1 MPANSPGRNH
11 GRCGIYDQK
20 DIRADRMAHREDD
33 SGIKTHHSSIFK
45 PRKIIQTN
53 KHPHKE
59 AKQPYATKQPQPP
72 NRIHSQKDAKAGG
85 TVRGE
90 TAAGGA
96 GAEGNMEMQCLRL
109 PTDREGR
116 DVRRGTE
123 RDTTQRR
130 KKRKN
135 RSATGEHPCPLCPSV
150 GVSTHSIF
158 PSAPAPP
165 AAVSPR
171 TVPPALAP
179 FGPPPKNPW
188 HY

>member
-1 MPANSPGRNH
+1 
-11 GRCGIYDQK
+11 
-20 DIRADRMAHREDD
+20 MAYREDD
-33 SGIKTHHSSIFK
+33 SGIKTHRSSILK

-96 GAEGNMEMQCLRL
+96 GAERNMEMQCLRL
-109 PTDREGR
+109 QTDREGR

-158 PSAPAPP
+158 PSAPRRPP
-165 AAVSPR
+165 VSPR
-171 TVPPALAP
+171 TVPPALASFVP
-179 FGPPPKNPW
+179 LQKIHRIIDNSGQ
-188 HY
+188 